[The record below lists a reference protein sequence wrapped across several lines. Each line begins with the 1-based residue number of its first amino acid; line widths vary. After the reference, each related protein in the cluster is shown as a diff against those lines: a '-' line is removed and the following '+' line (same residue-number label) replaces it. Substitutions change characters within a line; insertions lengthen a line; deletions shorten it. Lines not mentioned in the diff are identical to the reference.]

1 MKVDFK
7 KTIAAYKA
15 KKNIFSIIDIPP
27 LQYLMI
33 DGHREP
39 GSTEHMEAIQALYPL
54 AYTLKFMSKIDLTK
68 DYVVPPL
75 EGLWWAE
82 DMEVFTTKRDKSK
95 WDWTMLIL
103 TPDWITH
110 EMFSAAKVK
119 VESKK
124 EVPKRLDKVRL
135 ETLSEGTC
143 VQTLH
148 LGSYDDEG
156 PILEQMHH
164 KFIPD
169 NSFEMVGKHHEIY
182 FNDFRKVAPAK
193 LRTLLRQ
200 PVQKT

>member
-33 DGHREP
+33 DGHGAP